1 MAIRCYM
8 IWSLS
13 HFLLLLLLFTLLQP
27 QWPPFFIMNMLSL
40 VSSQGCSLCLE
51 WSSPSPCMTFTS
63 LISQSSNTNF
73 SFMCFLT
80 IQSKVA
86 LSFTLDH
93 LILFVFYHCTYHL
106 KVYYIFLHEI
116 VCLPN
121 TFFSFMRAG
130 TFQSFLLLYV
140 QGLKQ
145 GLALL
150 KNYFL
155 KNNEWD

>member
-1 MAIRCYM
+1 M

-40 VSSQGCSLCLE
+40 VSSQSCSLCLG
-51 WSSPSPCMTFTS
+51 WSSASPCMTFTS
-63 LISQSSNTNF
+63 LISWSSDTNF

-93 LILFVFYHCTYHL
+93 LIFFFFCHCTYHL
-106 KVYYIFLHEI
+106 KVYYIFPHEI
-116 VCLPN
+116 VCLLN
-121 TFFSFMRAG
+121 TFSASCELGPFSLVCYSMCKA
-130 TFQSFLLLYV
+130 
-140 QGLKQ
+140 
-145 GLALL
+145 
-150 KNYFL
+150 
-155 KNNEWD
+155 

>member
-63 LISQSSNTNF
+63 LISWSSNTNF
-73 SFMCFLT
+73 SFMRFLT

-93 LILFVFYHCTYHL
+93 LILFFFIVVLMTW
-106 KVYYIFLHEI
+106 KYIIYF
-116 VCLPN
+116 
-121 TFFSFMRAG
+121 FMRLSVSLIH
-130 TFQSFLLLYV
+130 FQLHDSWDLLVLFATLCARPKTGLGAAQKLFLE
-140 QGLKQ
+140 K
-145 GLALL
+145 
-150 KNYFL
+150 
-155 KNNEWD
+155 

>member
-1 MAIRCYM
+1 MGIRYYM

-13 HFLLLLLLFTLLQP
+13 HFLLLLLLFTRLQP

-40 VSSQGCSLCLE
+40 VSSQSCSFCLE
-51 WSSPSPCMTFTS
+51 WSSASPCMTFTS
-63 LISQSSNTNF
+63 LISWSSNTNF

-93 LILFVFYHCTYHL
+93 LILFFFSLYLSPESILHISSWDCL
-106 KVYYIFLHEI
+106 SPWYI
-116 VCLPN
+116 
-121 TFFSFMRAG
+121 FSFMRAG
-130 TFQSFLLLYV
+130 TFRSNLLLFV

-150 KNYFL
+150 KIYFL
-155 KNNEWD
+155 KN